1 MDGLVEEDEASDYE
15 GEEAQ
20 GKPKAKGKRNPKA
33 QEEKA
38 RKGPKQRKK
47 PVEFANPNVIKT
59 FNKLIGEIENKD
71 LYNSDDDQ

>member
-20 GKPKAKGKRNPKA
+20 GKLKVKGKRKPKA

-59 FNKLIGEIENKD
+59 SNKLIGEIENKD